1 VAWTVHKFG
10 GSSLADADCF
20 GRVATI
26 IEEQQAG
33 NQAVVVSAMGGFTD
47 ALLQLVEG
55 AQERLEPRAVLTTL
69 TERYQAV
76 VSELVGPADGAALMQ
91 QFADDQQNIDS
102 VLKALGL
109 VGSASHR
116 SRDLVAGFG
125 ELWSARLLA
134 AVLKERGNVGPQ
146 VRWLDARDVLV
157 VEFGEMGP
165 VVLWERS
172 RHNLENT
179 LADDF
184 QGVAVVTGF
193 IARDPA
199 GLQTTLGRNGSD
211 FSASIFGAL
220 LDATEVVIW
229 TDVDGVMS
237 GDPRRVPEAAVIDQ
251 LSYSE
256 AMELAYF
263 GAKVIHPQTMA
274 PAIGKKIPI
283 RIRNTFR
290 PSAPGSVISTDSGVN
305 QVVKGITAVNDVAL
319 FNLEG
324 SGMIGVPGTADRL
337 FGSLRQAG
345 VSVILIS
352 QGSSE
357 HSICFAVPGED
368 APAARAAV
376 EKAFHSELGGGQV
389 QRIEENLG
397 CSILAVVGDG
407 MAGYPG
413 VAGRFFR
420 TLGAAGINVRAIAQ
434 GASERNISVVIDG
447 DDTTRALRAV
457 HSSFYL
463 SAKTLSI
470 GLIGPGA
477 VGNVLLEQILGQ
489 QEQLRNEFNLDLR
502 VRAIGTSQKMCLAE
516 RAVELGDWRGA
527 FQRDGVALDLEKFA
541 DHVQADHL
549 PHAVIVDCTAD
560 QSVADRYGGWLAR
573 GIHIVTP
580 NKKAHSGSMDYYS
593 TLTQISREQ
602 DSQFLYETTVGA
614 GLPVISTLKDLV
626 QTGDEVRSISGIF
639 SGTLAYLFNVFD
651 GSVAFSDIVRE
662 AHNLGYTEP
671 DPRDD
676 LSGLDVARKLV
687 ILAREVG
694 MSLELADL
702 KVESLVPP
710 DLVAGDASDFLARL
724 GEHDGAMSERLR
736 AADSA
741 GEVLRYVGHLDV
753 GKGEAWVGLR
763 SFEKTHPFATIDL
776 TDNIIQFVT
785 RRYCNNPLI
794 IRGPGAGPD
803 VTAAGVFADL
813 IRLSSTL
820 SSSAA

>member
-1 VAWTVHKFG
+1 MTWTVHKFG
-10 GSSLADADCF
+10 GTSLADAECF
-20 GRVATI
+20 SRVATI
-26 IEEQQAG
+26 IEQQPAG

-47 ALLQLVEG
+47 ALLRLVEG
-55 AQERLEPRAVLTTL
+55 AQTGQKPEEPLNALA
-69 TERYQAV
+69 ERYEAV
-76 VSELVGPADGAALMQ
+76 VSKLVNAADGAPLMDA
-91 QFADDQQNIDS
+91 FRNDQKSIDS

-134 AVLKERGNVGPQ
+134 AVLKERGNAGPEI
-146 VRWLDARDVLV
+146 RWLDARDILV
-157 VEFGEMGP
+157 VEHGEMGP
-165 VVLWERS
+165 VVLWAESQR
-172 RHNLENT
+172 NLDEI
-179 LADDF
+179 LADGF
-184 QGVAVVTGF
+184 AGVAVITGF
-193 IARDPA
+193 IARDSA

-220 LDATEVVIW
+220 LDAVEVVIW

-237 GDPRRVPEAAVIDQ
+237 GDPRRVPEAAVIGQ
-251 LSYSE
+251 LSYNE

-274 PAIGKKIPI
+274 PAIGKLIPL
-283 RIRNTFR
+283 RIRNTFN
-290 PSAPGSVISTDSGVN
+290 PTAPGSVISTDSGTD
-305 QVVKGITAVNDVAL
+305 QVVKGITAVSDVAL
-319 FNLEG
+319 INLEG

-337 FGSLRQAG
+337 FGSLRDAG

-357 HSICFAVPGED
+357 HSICFAVPGAD
-368 APAARAAV
+368 ALAARAAV
-376 EKAFHSELGGGQV
+376 EKAFASELSGGQV
-389 QRIEENLG
+389 QRIEQTTD

-420 TLGAAGINVRAIAQ
+420 TLGTAGINVRAIAQ

-447 DDTTRALRAV
+447 QDTTRALRAV

-477 VGNVLLEQILGQ
+477 VGQVLLEQVLGQ
-489 QEQLRNEFNLDLR
+489 QAELKKEFNLDLR
-502 VRAIGTSQKMCLAE
+502 IRAIATSTKMCLAE
-516 RAVELGDWRGA
+516 RSVELADWRSEFETKA
-527 FQRDGVALDLEKFA
+527 MPLDLEKFTN
-541 DHVQADHL
+541 HVQADHL
-549 PHAVIVDCTAD
+549 PHAVIVDCTAE
-560 QSVADRYGGWLAR
+560 QSIADRYADWLAR

-580 NKKAHSGSMDYYS
+580 NKKAHSDKLEYYAR
-593 TLTQISREQ
+593 LNRIGREQ
-602 DSQFLYETTVGA
+602 DSQCFYETTVGA

-626 QTGDEVRSISGIF
+626 KTGDEVRSISGIF

-651 GSVAFSDIVRE
+651 RDKVFSEIVRE

-687 ILAREVG
+687 ILAREAG
-694 MSLELADL
+694 MTLELADIE
-702 KVESLVPP
+702 VESLVPA
-710 DLVAGDASDFLARL
+710 DLVAGDADEFLSRLSD
-724 GEHDGAMSERLR
+724 HDDAMTERLR
-736 AADSA
+736 LADKA

-753 GKGEAWVGLR
+753 SSGEAWVGLR
-763 SFEKTHPFATIDL
+763 SFGKSHPFATIDL

-785 RRYCNNPLI
+785 RRYCDNPLI

-813 IRLSSTL
+813 LRLSATLGSSTV
-820 SSSAA
+820 